1 MFKDSLIG
9 LNVHIMES
17 KNKSDIGIEG
27 IIIDDS
33 RNMLTIKTSR
43 GKKKVV
49 KEKNKF
55 LMVINNKEMLIDGK
69 DLIGRVDERLKK

>member
-1 MFKDSLIG
+1 
-9 LNVHIMES
+9 MES